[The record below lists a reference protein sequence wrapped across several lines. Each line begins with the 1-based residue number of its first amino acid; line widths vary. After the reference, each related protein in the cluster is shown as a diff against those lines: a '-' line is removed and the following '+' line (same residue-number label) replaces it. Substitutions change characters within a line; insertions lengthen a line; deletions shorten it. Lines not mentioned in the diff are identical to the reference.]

1 MAMEVVIVAD
11 AEAAG
16 AIAAGIVERLLAD
29 APAPVIGVATG
40 SSPIITYR
48 RLVEAF
54 DSGRISFASAH
65 AVLLDEYVGLAAD
78 HPQRYRRFVHEH
90 LVDRVDLP
98 DDHVHAPDVEADD
111 LEEAGRRYEA
121 LLQELGGVDVQ
132 LLGIGSDGHVGFNE
146 PGSSLRSRTRI
157 KTLTTATRS
166 DNARFF
172 ASLDEVPRHVMT
184 QGLAT
189 IGDARHLVLIAC
201 GASKA
206 APVAA
211 AVEGPLTSSCPASIL
226 QWHPHVT
233 VVIDEAAASGLNHAD
248 YYRETHAGKPSWQHY

>member
-16 AIAAGIVERLLAD
+16 TLAAGIVERLLTGKSD
-29 APAPVIGVATG
+29 SVIGVATG

-54 DSGRISFASAH
+54 DAGRISFADAH

-90 LVDRVDLP
+90 LVDHVDLRA
-98 DDHVHAPDVEADD
+98 DHVHAPDVDADD
-111 LEEAGRRYEA
+111 LASAGPRYEA
-121 LLQELGGVDVQ
+121 LLTQLGGVDVQ

-157 KTLTTATRS
+157 KTLTAATLA

-172 ASLDEVPRHVMT
+172 DHPDLVPRHVMT

-189 IGDARHLVLIAC
+189 IGDARHLVLVAC
-201 GASKA
+201 GTAKA

-211 AVEGPLTSSCPASIL
+211 AVEGPLTASCPASIL

-233 VVIDEAAASGLNHAD
+233 VVIDEGAASGLVHSA

>member
-1 MAMEVVIVAD
+1 MEVVIVGD

-16 AIAAGIVERLLAD
+16 ALAAGIVERLLVQQPD
-29 APAPVIGVATG
+29 AVVGVATG

-48 RLVEAF
+48 RLVESF
-54 DSGRISFASAH
+54 DAGRISFADAH

-78 HPQRYRRFVHEH
+78 HPQSYRRFVHEH
-90 LVDRVDLP
+90 LADHVDLP
-98 DDHVHAPDVEADD
+98 PDHVHAPDVDADD
-111 LEEAGRRYEA
+111 LAAAGVRYEA
-121 LLQELGGVDVQ
+121 TLTALGGVDVQ
-132 LLGIGSDGHVGFNE
+132 LLGIGTDGHVGFNE

-157 KTLTTATRS
+157 KTLTAATRA

-172 ASLDEVPRHVMT
+172 ATADDVPRHVMT

-206 APVAA
+206 EPVAA
-211 AVEGPLTSSCPASIL
+211 AVEGPITASCPASIL

-233 VVIDEAAASGLNHAD
+233 VVIDEDAAALLVHSA
-248 YYRETHAGKPSWQHY
+248 YYRETHAGKPSWQQY

>member
-1 MAMEVVIVAD
+1 LEVVIVAD
-11 AEAAG
+11 DESAG
-16 AIAAGIVERLLAD
+16 AIAAGIVERLLGD
-29 APAPVIGVATG
+29 KPGCVIGVATG

-54 DSGRISFASAH
+54 GAGRISFADAH
-65 AVLLDEYVGLAAD
+65 AVLLDEYVGLPTD

-98 DDHVHAPDVEADD
+98 ADHVHAPDVDADD
-111 LEEAGRRYEA
+111 LAEAGWRYEA
-121 LLQELGGVDVQ
+121 LLAELGGVDVQ
-132 LLGIGSDGHVGFNE
+132 LLGIGTDGHVGFNE

-157 KTLTTATRS
+157 KTLTSATRA

-172 ASLDEVPRHVMT
+172 PSLDAVPRHVMT

-201 GASKA
+201 GAAKA
-206 APVAA
+206 EPVAA
-211 AVEGPLTSSCPASIL
+211 AVEGPLTTSCPASIL

-233 VVIDEAAASGLNHAD
+233 VVIDEEAASGLVHSA
-248 YYRETHAGKPSWQHY
+248 YYRETHSGKPSWQHY

>member
-1 MAMEVVIVAD
+1 MEVVIVAD

-29 APAPVIGVATG
+29 KPDAVIGVATG

-54 DSGRISFASAH
+54 DAGRISFADAH
-65 AVLLDEYVGLAAD
+65 ACCSTSTSVSPPIIRSATDASCTSISSIMSTCRPTTSTPPMSTPTTWPPPVA
-78 HPQRYRRFVHEH
+78 
-90 LVDRVDLP
+90 
-98 DDHVHAPDVEADD
+98 
-111 LEEAGRRYEA
+111 RYEA
-121 LLQELGGVDVQ
+121 LLAELGGVDVQ
-132 LLGIGSDGHVGFNE
+132 LLGIGTDGHVGFNE

-157 KTLTTATRS
+157 KTLTAATRA

-172 ASLDEVPRHVMT
+172 EHPDDVPRHVMT

-201 GASKA
+201 GAAKA

-211 AVEGPLTSSCPASIL
+211 AVEGPLTTSCPASIL

-233 VVIDEAAASGLNHAD
+233 VVIDEDAASGLAHSA

>member
-1 MAMEVVIVAD
+1 VALEVVIVTD
-11 AEAAG
+11 AEAAA
-16 AIAAGIVERLLAD
+16 AIAAGIVERLLGRKPGA
-29 APAPVIGVATG
+29 VIGVATG

-48 RLVEAF
+48 CLVDAF
-54 DSGRISFASAH
+54 DAGRISFADAH

-90 LVDRVDLP
+90 LVDRVDLLA
-98 DDHVHAPDVEADD
+98 DRVHAPDVDADD
-111 LEEAGRRYEA
+111 LAEAGRRYEA
-121 LLQELGGVDVQ
+121 LLVELGGVDVQ
-132 LLGIGSDGHVGFNE
+132 LLGIGTDGHVGFNE

-157 KTLTTATRS
+157 KTLTSATRA

-172 ASLDEVPRHVMT
+172 ASPDAVPRHVMT

-201 GASKA
+201 GAAKA

-226 QWHPHVT
+226 QWHPHAT
-233 VVIDEAAASGLNHAD
+233 VVIDEEAATGLTHSA
-248 YYRETHAGKPSWQHY
+248 YYRETHAGKPSWQNY

>member
-1 MAMEVVIVAD
+1 MEVVIVAD

-16 AIAAGIVERLLAD
+16 AIAASIVERLLAGK
-29 APAPVIGVATG
+29 PESVLGVATG
-40 SSPIITYR
+40 SSPIVAYR

-54 DSGRISFASAH
+54 DAGRVSFADAH
-65 AVLLDEYVGLAAD
+65 AVLLDEYVGLPAD
-78 HPQRYRRFVHEH
+78 HPQRYRRFVHEQ
-90 LVDRVDLP
+90 LVDHVDLP
-98 DDHVHAPDVEADD
+98 VDHVHAPDVDADD
-111 LEEAGRRYEA
+111 LAQAGRRYEA
-121 LLQELGGVDVQ
+121 LLTELGGVDVQ
-132 LLGIGSDGHVGFNE
+132 LLGIGTDGHVGFNE

-157 KTLTTATRS
+157 KTLTAATRA

-172 ASLDEVPRHVMT
+172 PNLDAVPHHVMT

-201 GASKA
+201 GAAKA

-211 AVEGPLTSSCPASIL
+211 AVEGPLTASCPASIL

-233 VVIDEAAASGLNHAD
+233 VVIDEQAASGLTHAA

>member
-1 MAMEVVIVAD
+1 MEVVIVAD
-11 AEAAG
+11 QEAA
-16 AIAAGIVERLLAD
+16 AVVAAGIVERLLTDKPD
-29 APAPVIGVATG
+29 AVIGVATG

-48 RLVEAF
+48 LLVEAF
-54 DSGRISFASAH
+54 DAGRITFADAH
-65 AVLLDEYVGLAAD
+65 VVLLDEYVGLAAD

-90 LVDRVDLP
+90 LVDHVDVP
-98 DDHVHAPDVEADD
+98 ADHVHAPDVDADD
-111 LEEAGRRYEA
+111 LAVAGPCYET
-121 LLQELGGVDVQ
+121 LLADLGGVDLQ
-132 LLGIGSDGHVGFNE
+132 LLGIGTDGHLGFNE

-157 KTLTTATRS
+157 KTLTAATRE

-172 ASLDEVPRHVMT
+172 ERPDDVPRHVMT

-189 IGDARHLVLIAC
+189 IGDARHLVLVAC
-201 GASKA
+201 GAAKA

-211 AVEGPLTSSCPASIL
+211 AVEGPITTSCPASIL

-233 VVIDEAAASGLNHAD
+233 VVIDEGAASGLAHSA

>member
-1 MAMEVVIVAD
+1 MEVVIVTD

-16 AIAAGIVERLLAD
+16 AIAAGIVERLLGHK
-29 APAPVIGVATG
+29 PAAVIGVATG
-40 SSPIITYR
+40 SSPTITYR
-48 RLVEAF
+48 HLVEAF
-54 DSGRISFASAH
+54 DAGRISFADAH
-65 AVLLDEYVGLAAD
+65 AVLLDEYVGLPAD
-78 HPQRYRRFVHEH
+78 HPERYRRFVHEH
-90 LVDRVDLP
+90 LVDRVDLAA
-98 DDHVHAPDVEADD
+98 DHVHAPDVDATD
-111 LEEAGRRYEA
+111 LAEAGRRYEA
-121 LLQELGGVDVQ
+121 LLTTLGGVDVQ

-157 KTLTTATRS
+157 KTLTAATRA

-172 ASLDEVPRHVMT
+172 ADLDEVPLHVMT

-201 GASKA
+201 GAAKA

-233 VVIDEAAASGLNHAD
+233 VVIDEDAASGLAHSA
-248 YYRETHAGKPSWQHY
+248 YYRETHAGKPSWQRY

>member
-1 MAMEVVIVAD
+1 MEVVIVDD

-16 AIAAGIVERLLAD
+16 VVAAGIVEQLLGSK
-29 APAPVIGVATG
+29 PESVIGVATG

-54 DSGRISFASAH
+54 DAGRISFADAH
-65 AVLLDEYVGLAAD
+65 VVLLDEYVGLPVD
-78 HPQRYRRFVHEH
+78 HPQRYRRFVHAQ
-90 LVDRVDLP
+90 LADRVDLLAA
-98 DDHVHAPDVEADD
+98 HVHAPDVDAVD
-111 LEEAGRRYEA
+111 LAEAGRRYEA
-121 LLQELGGVDVQ
+121 VLEGLGGVDVQ
-132 LLGIGSDGHVGFNE
+132 LLGIGTDGHVGFNE

-157 KTLTTATRS
+157 KTLTAATRA

-172 ASLDEVPRHVMT
+172 ADPGAVPRHVMT

-201 GASKA
+201 GAAKA

-211 AVEGPLTSSCPASIL
+211 AVEGPLTASCPASIL

-233 VVIDEAAASGLNHAD
+233 VVIDEQAASGLTHSA
-248 YYRETHAGKPSWQHY
+248 YYRETHAGKPSWQRY